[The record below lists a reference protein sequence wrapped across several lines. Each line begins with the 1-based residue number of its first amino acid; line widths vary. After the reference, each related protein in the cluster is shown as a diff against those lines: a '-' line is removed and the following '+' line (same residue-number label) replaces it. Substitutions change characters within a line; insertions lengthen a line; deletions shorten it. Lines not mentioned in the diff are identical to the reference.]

1 MAFPRVLFAGD
12 SNLKFATKFIPT
24 GYAECLKVMSVP
36 GASIV
41 DDTKDFEKLLLK
53 MLKSFM
59 PGQRSCSYIWGQMMR
74 TEGRRHGELI
84 GTVPVYNLI
93 WCICLFNSLK

>member
-36 GASIV
+36 GVSIV
-41 DDTKDFEKLLLK
+41 DDTKDFEKLLMK

-59 PGQRSCSYIWGQMMR
+59 PEELFLHWVLVNSYLSQ
-74 TEGRRHGELI
+74 L
-84 GTVPVYNLI
+84 VP
-93 WCICLFNSLK
+93 

>member
-59 PGQRSCSYIWGQMMR
+59 PEELFLHLGSNDADRR
-74 TEGRRHGELI
+74 TSPWRVNRYS
-84 GTVPVYNLI
+84 T
-93 WCICLFNSLK
+93 CL